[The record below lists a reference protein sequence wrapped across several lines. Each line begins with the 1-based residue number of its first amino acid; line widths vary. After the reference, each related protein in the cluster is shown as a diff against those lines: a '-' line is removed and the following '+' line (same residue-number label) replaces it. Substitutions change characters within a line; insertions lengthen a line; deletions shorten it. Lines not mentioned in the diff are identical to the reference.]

1 MKSIGRQR
9 HRGECKEGEALDPS
23 PLNHVR
29 QRAVEA
35 VEAAPA
41 TKRGKKGIDDEG

>member
-1 MKSIGRQR
+1 MKSIERQR
-9 HRGECKEGEALDPS
+9 VGGRGVQGEALDPS

-35 VEAAPA
+35 VAAAAA
-41 TKRGKKGIDDEG
+41 TKRGKKQRG

>member
-1 MKSIGRQR
+1 MQ
-9 HRGECKEGEALDPS
+9 GEALDPS

-35 VEAAPA
+35 AVEAAPA